1 MKTAPMKIPQINAK
15 RQAQAGVV
23 ALVMMVLA
31 IGGCRKEDMADQPRY
46 DPLEHSDFFANGQ
59 ASRPL
64 VEGTV
69 ARGHAPVQD
78 QLFAVT
84 SINMNTPEATA
95 FPTPLTAADL
105 EVGHQKFDIFCS
117 VCHGRLGDANGMVVQ
132 RGFPKP
138 PSFIVHPGMT
148 QRELTLQKAPVGH
161 YYNVMTYGFGAM
173 YSYGDRIHP
182 EDRWKIVAYIKAL
195 QLGTQGAAGTAAANA
210 AAATGAATTQPVQA
224 SANAE
229 H

>member
-1 MKTAPMKIPQINAK
+1 
-15 RQAQAGVV
+15 
-23 ALVMMVLA
+23 
-31 IGGCRKEDMADQPRY
+31 MADQPRY
-46 DPLEHSDFFANGQ
+46 DPLQHSDFFADGQ

-69 ARGHAPVQD
+69 PRGHPMVHD

-84 SINMNTPEATA
+84 STNIAMPEATS

-117 VCHGRLGDANGMVVQ
+117 VCHGRLGDAKGMVVQ
-132 RGFPKP
+132 RGFPTP
-138 PSFIVHPGMT
+138 PSFVIPADRPMT
-148 QRELTLQKAPVGH
+148 AREANLQKAPVGH

-173 YSYGDRIHP
+173 YSYGDRIQP

-195 QLGTQGAAGTAAANA
+195 QMGEQS
-210 AAATGAATTQPVQA
+210 A
-224 SANAE
+224 SAK
-229 H
+229 

>member
-1 MKTAPMKIPQINAK
+1 MRIPSMVAK
-15 RQAQAGVV
+15 RQAQVGAV
-23 ALVMMVLA
+23 ALVMVLLA

-46 DPLEHSDFFANGQ
+46 DPLEHSDFFADGQ
-59 ASRPL
+59 SARPL

-69 ARGHAPVQD
+69 PRGMQPVHD

-84 SINMNTPEATA
+84 STNIATPEATS

-138 PSFIVHPGMT
+138 PSFVIRTDPKNPMT
-148 QRELTLQKAPVGH
+148 PREINLQKAPVGH

-173 YSYGDRIHP
+173 YSYGDRIAP
-182 EDRWKIVAYIKAL
+182 ADRWKIVAYIKAL
-195 QLGTQGAAGTAAANA
+195 QLGRQGITENMTAENTTAAPQGAANSAAK
-210 AAATGAATTQPVQA
+210 
-224 SANAE
+224 E
-229 H
+229 